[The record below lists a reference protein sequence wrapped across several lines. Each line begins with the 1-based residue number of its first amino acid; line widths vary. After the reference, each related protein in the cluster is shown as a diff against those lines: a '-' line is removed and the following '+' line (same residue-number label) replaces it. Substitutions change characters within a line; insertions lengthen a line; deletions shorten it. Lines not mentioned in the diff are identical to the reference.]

1 MNAKVVRS
9 GSWVVVAVA
18 LAVAPMA
25 LAQMPGPGGRPGAS
39 GMGGAPGR
47 GGAPPGEPRVAL
59 PANMTELVNMR
70 LSQLEEDLNLRAN
83 QVPQW
88 NAYRDRVMSL
98 LDDVRR
104 EARMS
109 AIESTAP
116 QRLDAL
122 TDVARNRLTATE
134 DIADAGKA
142 LYKVLTPEQK
152 AVADRR
158 LALPLATLAGQDPG
172 GEVRARTA
180 AARGLRRTGGPA
192 GRRPPRRRTDRVL
205 RRAIRCGRS
214 RRRVR
219 PPSVRTALAR
229 GRSVRRPVIGD
240 VVLTNR
246 TSPASASPS
255 TWARSVRTAPNGSTN
270 VKPNVAPLT

>member
-1 MNAKVVRS
+1 MKSKVAGS
-9 GSWVVVAVA
+9 GRWVVVAVA
-18 LAVAPMA
+18 LALAPLT
-25 LAQMPGPGGRPGAS
+25 LAQMPGQGGRPGAS

-47 GGAPPGEPRVAL
+47 GSSPPGEPRVAL
-59 PANMTELVNMR
+59 PANMTELVSMR

-104 EARMS
+104 ESRVS
-109 AIESTAP
+109 VIESTAP

-158 LALPLATLAGQDPG
+158 LALPLATLSGQDPG
-172 GEVRARTA
+172 GEARAR
-180 AARGLRRTGGPA
+180 PA
-192 GRRPPRRRTDRVL
+192 PR
-205 RRAIRCGRS
+205 AG
-214 RRRVR
+214 
-219 PPSVRTALAR
+219 A
-229 GRSVRRPVIGD
+229 GD
-240 VVLTNR
+240 
-246 TSPASASPS
+246 P
-255 TWARSVRTAPNGSTN
+255 TAPPGAGA
-270 VKPNVAPLT
+270 KAPN

>member
-9 GSWVVVAVA
+9 GSWVVVVVA

-25 LAQMPGPGGRPGAS
+25 SAQMPGPGGRPGAS
-39 GMGGAPGR
+39 GMGGAGGR
-47 GGAPPGEPRVAL
+47 GGVPPGEPRVAL

-88 NAYRDRVMSL
+88 NAYRDRVLSL

-104 EARMS
+104 EGRTS

-142 LYKVLTPEQK
+142 LYKALTPEQRE
-152 AVADRR
+152 VADRR
-158 LALPLATLAGQDPG
+158 LALPLMTLNGNDPG
-172 GEVRARTA
+172 SDLRLRAA
-180 AARGLRRTGGPA
+180 PKPPA
-192 GRRPPRRRTDRVL
+192 PD
-205 RRAIRCGRS
+205 
-214 RRRVR
+214 
-219 PPSVRTALAR
+219 
-229 GRSVRRPVIGD
+229 
-240 VVLTNR
+240 
-246 TSPASASPS
+246 
-255 TWARSVRTAPNGSTN
+255 
-270 VKPNVAPLT
+270 K

>member
-1 MNAKVVRS
+1 MKAKVVRS
-9 GSWVVVAVA
+9 GSWFVVAVA
-18 LAVAPMA
+18 LAVAPMV
-25 LAQMPGPGGRPGAS
+25 LAQMPGQGGRPGAS
-39 GMGGAPGR
+39 GMGGAPGK
-47 GGAPPGEPRVAL
+47 GSGPPGEPRVAL
-59 PANMTELVNMR
+59 PANMTELVSMR

-104 EARMS
+104 ESRVS

-122 TDVARNRLTATE
+122 SDIARNRLTATE

-158 LALPLATLAGQDPG
+158 LALPLATLSGQDPG
-172 GEVRARTA
+172 GEVRARPPPRA
-180 AARGLRRTGGPA
+180 GSGDVPPPPGGGPK
-192 GRRPPRRRTDRVL
+192 
-205 RRAIRCGRS
+205 
-214 RRRVR
+214 
-219 PPSVRTALAR
+219 
-229 GRSVRRPVIGD
+229 
-240 VVLTNR
+240 
-246 TSPASASPS
+246 
-255 TWARSVRTAPNGSTN
+255 APN
-270 VKPNVAPLT
+270 

>member
-9 GSWVVVAVA
+9 GSWVVVVVA

-25 LAQMPGPGGRPGAS
+25 TAQMPGPGGRPGAS
-39 GMGGAPGR
+39 GMGGAAGR
-47 GGAPPGEPRVAL
+47 GGGPPGEPRVAL

-83 QVPQW
+83 QLPQW
-88 NAYRDRVMSL
+88 NAYRDRVLSL

-104 EARMS
+104 EGRTS

-172 GEVRARTA
+172 GEVRART
-180 AARGLRRTGGPA
+180 
-192 GRRPPRRRTDRVL
+192 PPR
-205 RRAIRCGRS
+205 AGS
-214 RRRVR
+214 GEPGA
-219 PPSVRTALAR
+219 PPGGAAK
-229 GRSVRRPVIGD
+229 
-240 VVLTNR
+240 
-246 TSPASASPS
+246 
-255 TWARSVRTAPNGSTN
+255 APN
-270 VKPNVAPLT
+270 

>member
-1 MNAKVVRS
+1 M
-9 GSWVVVAVA
+9 
-18 LAVAPMA
+18 
-25 LAQMPGPGGRPGAS
+25 
-39 GMGGAPGR
+39 
-47 GGAPPGEPRVAL
+47 AL

-104 EARMS
+104 EGRVS

-142 LYKVLTPEQK
+142 LYKVLTPEQR

-158 LALPLATLAGQDPG
+158 LALPLATLAARI
-172 GEVRARTA
+172 RAAKCARVP
-180 AARGLRRTGGPA
+180 AARGLRRPRA
-192 GRRPPRRRTDRVL
+192 PRAAPPRRRTDRTL
-205 RRAIRCGRS
+205 RRA
-214 RRRVR
+214 VR
-219 PPSVRTALAR
+219 R
-229 GRSVRRPVIGD
+229 GRRGGRPAAKRQNGPGAGRAVRRPVIGD

-246 TSPASASPS
+246 TWPASASPS
-255 TWARSVRTAPNGSTN
+255 TCARSVRTAPNGSTN